1 MNIFGVSEKNRR
13 CKALKEAIPSQHFV
27 LDIDDN
33 LTASGEMRMR
43 RRRLFELGET
53 SWSALLV

>member
-1 MNIFGVSEKNRR
+1 MNIFAVSEKNR
-13 CKALKEAIPSQHFV
+13 CYKALKETIPSQHFV

-33 LTASGEMRMR
+33 LSASGEMRMR

-53 SWSALLV
+53 SWSALLI